1 METHVG
7 AHIPDLSS
15 EVEFFDLLYL
25 GVFVILSPAFDD
37 RFYQNTKP
45 RPSLVKEI
53 AHAIVHFYS
62 LLHLFSQRF
71 FILLEGEVISPS
83 YVVDR
88 MLGEFAAASVV
99 LAKSISKADEM
110 IADVDPEEVEPED
123 AEPGDE
129 IRLSAFV
136 EHIEGIL
143 KKSHP
148 EVFPYYSRCL
158 DRAHKDFLWT
168 GPSVQIFLRS
178 RNISPILS
186 ATASGEMWDLPSHPI
201 YTEDPHPSQPNPP
214 DSVSIVGKRQD
225 RGDSPNPEDAQ
236 VKKRS
241 RQS

>member
-37 RFYQNTKP
+37 RFYQIAKP
-45 RPSLVKEI
+45 CPSLVKEI
-53 AHAIVHFYS
+53 AHTVVHFYS
-62 LLHLFSQRF
+62 LLHLFSQWF
-71 FILLEGEVISPS
+71 FILLEGEVISPL

-88 MLGEFAAASVV
+88 MLREFAAALVV
-99 LAKSISKADEM
+99 LAKSISKADEI
-110 IADVDPEEVEPED
+110 IADVNPEEVEPED

-129 IRLSAFV
+129 IRLLAFV

-143 KKSHP
+143 KKYHP
-148 EVFPYYSRCL
+148 EVFPYYSHCL
-158 DRAHKDFLWT
+158 DRAHKDFLWM
-168 GPSVQIFLRS
+168 GPCVQIFLHS
-178 RNISPILS
+178 CNISPILS

-201 YTEDPHPSQPNPP
+201 YTEDLHPSLRNPP

-225 RGDSPNPEDAQ
+225 QGDSPNPEDAQ
-236 VKKRS
+236 VKKHS
-241 RQS
+241 QKS